1 MTSNHILDLQVVS
14 AAFFSTA
21 VKLDRSISP
30 LFSGGTLPPG
40 SQVRMTSLHSLIW
53 YQYLTHFFRIFP
65 SLTDTFGIVNIE
77 AIACGT
83 PVAAFPVTGPR
94 DIVTQ
99 GVNGYLS
106 DNLHHAIEQAL
117 RLKGQVIHTTIEQ
130 YTWSNAAQQFLN
142 QLVRIDWTHD

>member
-1 MTSNHILDLQVVS
+1 VGVKKGFELAQYYAS
-14 AAFFSTA
+14 ADVF
-21 VKLDRSISP
+21 V
-30 LFSGGTLPPG
+30 
-40 SQVRMTSLHSLIW
+40 
-53 YQYLTHFFRIFP
+53 FP

-117 RLKGQVIHTTIEQ
+117 RLKGQIIHTTIEQ

-142 QLVRIDWTHD
+142 QLVRIEWTHD